1 MLNVNTIELPLD
13 RNDSVDVMNIIEVLT
28 KSGYHSKISRDE
40 FGYVITYD
48 WEDEELAS
56 NYLYW
61 LNYEE
66 ATMIDDNR
74 NSSTT

>member
-1 MLNVNTIELPLD
+1 MSKVNKIELPLD
-13 RNDSVDVMNIIEVLT
+13 INDSVDVMNIIEILT
-28 KSGYHSKISRDE
+28 KSGYHCKISRDE

-61 LNYEE
+61 LTLQE

-74 NSSTT
+74 NK

>member
-28 KSGYHSKISRDE
+28 KSGYHCKISRND

-48 WEDEELAS
+48 WEDEEFAS

-61 LNYEE
+61 LTFQE

-74 NSSTT
+74 NK